1 MDAAIAPLTS
11 PLVSVDWL
19 KQNQE
24 QHPAGVVVVDCRF
37 ALADP
42 ELGRSHYAQAHIPG
56 AHYLHLNG
64 DLSGPLQPGGKRGR
78 HPLPEADV
86 FQAKLRA
93 LGIGPDTIVVAYDDS
108 RFAFA
113 ARCWWLLRSLG
124 HRSVAVLDGGWGAW
138 VAAGLPT
145 SSALPDIVPTGS
157 PSPAD
162 AATEAAVSAFQ
173 NWVTIEAVKNRDP
186 AVILVDSRSPERYC
200 GEVEPIDPIAGHIP
214 GAINAFWQG
223 VSDQQGFALNREAQ
237 RDRWR
242 QVDPKIGQTNR
253 PMMVYCG
260 SGVTACV
267 NLLSLELAGIAAA
280 QLYAGS
286 WSDWCAYASTERRE

>member
-19 KQNQE
+19 QQTQE
-24 QHPAGVVVVDCRF
+24 HHPAGVVVVDCRF

-42 ELGRSHYAQAHIPG
+42 ALGRSQYAQAHIPG
-56 AHYLHLNG
+56 AHYLHLND
-64 DLSGPLQPGGKRGR
+64 DLSGPVLTGGKRGR
-78 HPLPEADV
+78 HPLPEAEV

-93 LGIGPDTIVVAYDDS
+93 LGIGPETRVVAYDDS

-113 ARCWWLLRSLG
+113 ARFWWLLRSLG
-124 HRSVAVLDGGWGAW
+124 HCSVAVLDGGWAAW

-145 SSALPDIVPTGS
+145 SSVLPELVHLPVHPALLPT
-157 PSPAD
+157 D
-162 AATEAAVSAFQ
+162 AAVPGFAH
-173 NWVTIEAVKNRDP
+173 WVTIEQVKNRDS
-186 AVILVDSRSPERYC
+186 AVMLVDSRSPERYR

-214 GAINAFWQG
+214 GAVNAFWQG
-223 VSDQQGFALNREAQ
+223 VTNDQGFALNREAQ

-242 QVDPKIGQTNR
+242 QVDPALGSADR

-267 NLLSLELAGIAAA
+267 NLLSLELAGMASA

-286 WSDWCAYASTERRE
+286 WSDWCAYEVTDRQK